1 MNKSIIRGSGLL
13 LAGLLACS
21 QALAQ
26 WELDSERS
34 AINFISVKNAAIAET
49 HSFAGLV
56 GYIGESGN
64 VQLNIDL
71 ASVETLIPIR
81 NERMRELLFETG
93 SFPSATASA
102 SVDKQV
108 LSEVAQ
114 GGTVTTE
121 IPVQLDL
128 HGVQAE
134 LQVPVTV
141 FSDGANLRVVSSRP
155 VVVNAAD
162 FKLAAGVEALREVAG
177 LNTISTAVPVTL
189 NLQFN
194 HAAQ

>member
-1 MNKSIIRGSGLL
+1 MKKRIIRRSGLL

-34 AINFISVKNAAIAET
+34 AINFISVKNAAIAES
-49 HSFAGLV
+49 HSFGGLV

-81 NERMRELLFETG
+81 NERMRDMLFETAT
-93 SFPSATASA
+93 FPNATATA

-128 HGVQAE
+128 HGVKAE

-141 FSDGANLRVVSSRP
+141 LSDGGNLRVVSSRP

-162 FKLAAGVEALREVAG
+162 FKLAEGVEALREVAG

-194 HAAQ
+194 HAP

>member
-1 MNKSIIRGSGLL
+1 MKKRIIRSSGLL

-34 AINFISVKNAAIAET
+34 AINFISVKNAAIAES
-49 HSFAGLV
+49 HSFGGLV

-81 NERMRELLFETG
+81 NERMRDMLFETAT
-93 SFPSATASA
+93 FPNATATAS
-102 SVDKQV
+102 VDQQV

-128 HGVQAE
+128 HGVKAE

-141 FSDGANLRVVSSRP
+141 FSDGGNLRVVSSRP

-162 FKLAAGVEALREVAG
+162 FKLAEGVEALREVAG

-194 HAAQ
+194 HAP

>member
-1 MNKSIIRGSGLL
+1 MKKRIIRSSGLL

-34 AINFISVKNAAIAET
+34 AINFISVKNAAIAES
-49 HSFAGLV
+49 HSFGGLV

-81 NERMRELLFETG
+81 NERMRDMLFETAT
-93 SFPSATASA
+93 FPNATATA

-128 HGVQAE
+128 HGVKAE

-141 FSDGANLRVVSSRP
+141 FSDGGNLRVVSSRP

-162 FKLAAGVEALREVAG
+162 FKLAEGVEALREVAG

-194 HAAQ
+194 HAP

>member
-1 MNKSIIRGSGLL
+1 M

-34 AINFISVKNAAIAET
+34 AINFISVKNAAIAES
-49 HSFAGLV
+49 HSFGGLV

-81 NERMRELLFETG
+81 NERMRDMLFETAT
-93 SFPSATASA
+93 FPNATATAS
-102 SVDKQV
+102 VDQQV

-128 HGVQAE
+128 HGVKAE

-141 FSDGANLRVVSSRP
+141 FSDGGNLRVVSSRP

-162 FKLAAGVEALREVAG
+162 FKLAEGVEALREVAG

-194 HAAQ
+194 HAP

>member
-1 MNKSIIRGSGLL
+1 MKKRIIRSSGLL

-34 AINFISVKNAAIAET
+34 AINFISVKNAAIAES
-49 HSFAGLV
+49 HSFGGLV

-71 ASVETLIPIR
+71 ASVETLIPTR
-81 NERMRELLFETG
+81 NERMRDMLLETAT
-93 SFPSATASA
+93 FPNATATA

-128 HGVQAE
+128 HGVKAE

-141 FSDGANLRVVSSRP
+141 FSDGGNLRVVSSRP

-162 FKLAAGVEALREVAG
+162 FKLAEGVEALREVAG

-194 HAAQ
+194 HAP